1 MSVIT
6 VTATV
11 RPDGSLTVEK
21 LPFPPGQV
29 VEVVVRPAAAADPT
43 EGGKYPLRGTPGY
56 YIDPFE
62 PACDPGEGGE
72 HPLRGRTPYKYDDPF
87 GPAIDPDDIEA
98 MK

>member
-1 MSVIT
+1 MSAIT

-21 LPFPPGQV
+21 LPFAPGQV
-29 VEVVVRPAAAADPT
+29 VEVVVRPAADDPT
-43 EGGKYPLRGTPGY
+43 EGGKY
-56 YIDPFE
+56 
-62 PACDPGEGGE
+62 
-72 HPLRGRTPYKYDDPF
+72 PLRGRTPYKYDDPF

>member
-1 MSVIT
+1 MSAIT

-21 LPFPPGQV
+21 LPFAPGQV
-29 VEVVVRPAAAADPT
+29 VEVVVRPAADDPA

-62 PACDPGEGGE
+62 PACDPDEGGKY
-72 HPLRGRTPYKYDDPF
+72 PLRGRTPYKYDDPF